1 MPEIIIR
8 TMQKDDIEK
17 IVCAFDGPADG
28 GFDNYVTR
36 CYKQNQT
43 RERVS
48 FVAFVHSEVAGYVH
62 VIFKSAYPYFVER
75 NIPEI
80 NDLRVLPAYR
90 RQGVGKRLLEACE
103 KFASANY
110 EHIGL
115 GVGLYKDYGSAQ
127 RLYAKSGYVPD
138 GQGLMYK
145 NAPVKP
151 GRDVFVDDDLLIYL
165 YKKIR

>member
-1 MPEIIIR
+1 MRLQHAVSGDFE
-8 TMQKDDIEK
+8 
-17 IVCAFDGPADG
+17 
-28 GFDNYVTR
+28 NYITH
-36 CYKQNQT
+36 CYRQNQT
-43 RERVS
+43 HERVT
-48 FVAFVHSEVAGYVH
+48 FVAIVSGEAAGYVH
-62 VIFKSAYPYFVER
+62 IKFKSDYPYFLER

-90 RQGVGKRLLEACE
+90 RQGIGKRLLDACE
-103 KFASANY
+103 KYAADNY
-110 EHIGL
+110 EFIGL

-151 GRDVFVDDDLLIYL
+151 GRDVLVDDDLLIYL
-165 YKKIR
+165 YKKVR